1 MSEVIEFPRPP
12 IAFDPETV
20 QSLSLAFDTAWEKIR
35 ESGSGF
41 ARPAYASAMREEIAK
56 HLIGMVGAGE
66 TDQIKL
72 TTAAIAFLAEN
83 YSY

>member
-1 MSEVIEFPRPP
+1 MTQVLQFPRPP

-20 QSLSLAFDTAWEKIR
+20 KSLASAFDNAWDEIR

-56 HLIGMVGAGE
+56 HLIGAVGAGE

-72 TTAAIAFLAEN
+72 TKAAIAFVSEN
-83 YSY
+83 YRY